1 MTKIKVLGVLIFSLS
16 VILTFLSMHIAHEN
30 THNNNTLSAIN
41 KQKALTQEIS
51 KNIFYIYNN
60 KDAATEQL
68 EDSIALFL
76 ASLNQQ
82 TASDFMPKEE
92 NSILF
97 LSNTFYKYIQ
107 DFQEQ
112 NRVTSSY
119 SHIILE
125 KTIKDIYNT
134 NMQLIVAF
142 EGLIKMHQDDFDDKQ
157 ETQKKIQY
165 ILFFLLLVLLM
176 YLFSQLKNVILFMQK
191 FLDTSK
197 RIIANATIKELKPIQ
212 FANNNDSIEASTN
225 FNYLVYKMNDS
236 VEYASLSV
244 ENAYQSLEIVEKN
257 IEDLLELLCIM
268 QEDETLNKE
277 LTKKEDAVILSLEE
291 LTHSAATLKNLKKD
305 LDDLIC
311 ATTLN

>member
-1 MTKIKVLGVLIFSLS
+1 
-16 VILTFLSMHIAHEN
+16 
-30 THNNNTLSAIN
+30 
-41 KQKALTQEIS
+41 
-51 KNIFYIYNN
+51 
-60 KDAATEQL
+60 
-68 EDSIALFL
+68 
-76 ASLNQQ
+76 
-82 TASDFMPKEE
+82 
-92 NSILF
+92 
-97 LSNTFYKYIQ
+97 
-107 DFQEQ
+107 
-112 NRVTSSY
+112 
-119 SHIILE
+119 
-125 KTIKDIYNT
+125 
-134 NMQLIVAF
+134 
-142 EGLIKMHQDDFDDKQ
+142 MHQDDFDDKQ

-165 ILFFLLLVLLM
+165 MLFFLLLVLLM